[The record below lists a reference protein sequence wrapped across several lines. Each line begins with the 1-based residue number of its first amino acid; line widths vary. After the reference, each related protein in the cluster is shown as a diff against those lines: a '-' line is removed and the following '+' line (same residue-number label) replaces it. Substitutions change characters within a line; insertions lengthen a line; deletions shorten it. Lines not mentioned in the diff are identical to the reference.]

1 MSQHDFPYTMR
12 DVAALLPL
20 HIRRR
25 RAVSMDVDCPFCGDT
40 KGKMNINFEKQV
52 FNCNRCRTHGG
63 MVELYARFFG
73 ISNTQA
79 NAEIFS
85 VVCHHEA
92 PRIAPIAL
100 PQPMAMPPA
109 APRAAR
115 TCIDQ
120 TLRTLLALLPLAD
133 SHRSDLLRR
142 GLDDDQIEQ
151 YLYRSVP
158 AFGYRALAAQ
168 LLQIGCQLEGVP
180 GFYRTQDGEWTLA
193 CNPRRTGYFVPV
205 FAVDGLLAGCQI
217 RVDRPGKDGGKY
229 IWLSSAERKSGVT
242 SGSPAHFVGDP
253 AADTVWITEGPL
265 KATVAHCL
273 SGHSFLAVAG
283 ANQLGA
289 LPDAL
294 GSLKRFGCRT
304 VCEAFDMD
312 KLQNPHVAAGVQK
325 VLALAKEMGFTVRQI
340 RWNPQYKGI
349 DDYLLSKQ
357 KETT

>member
-25 RAVSMDVDCPFCGDT
+25 RAISIDVDCPFCGDT
-40 KGKMNINFEKQV
+40 KGKLNINFEKQV

-73 ISNTQA
+73 VSNTQA

-85 VVCHHEA
+85 IVCRHET
-92 PRIAPIAL
+92 PRISPNPVVL
-100 PQPMAMPPA
+100 PKKL
-109 APRAAR
+109 PREAVRAENSA
-115 TCIDQ
+115 IDQ
-120 TLRTLLALLPLAD
+120 TFRTLLALLPLAD
-133 SHRSDLLRR
+133 SHRNDLHRR
-142 GLDDDQIEQ
+142 GLNDDQIEQ

-158 AFGYRALAAQ
+158 AFGYRALTGQ
-168 LLQIGCQLEGVP
+168 LLQMGCRLEGVP
-180 GFYRTQDGEWTLA
+180 GFYQNDEKDWTLA
-193 CNPRRTGYFVPV
+193 CSPRRTGYFVPV
-205 FAVDGLLAGCQI
+205 ISVDGLLQGCQI
-217 RVDRPGKDGGKY
+217 RMDHPGKQGGKY
-229 IWLSSAERKSGVT
+229 IWLSSAERNGGVT
-242 SGSPAHFVGDP
+242 SGSPVHFVGDP
-253 AADTVWITEGPL
+253 AADTVWVTEGPL

-283 ANQLGA
+283 ANQLNN
-289 LPDAL
+289 LPDSLAL
-294 GSLKRFGCRT
+294 LKRFGCRT

-312 KLQNPHVAAGVQK
+312 KLQNPHVASGTAK
-325 VLALAKEMGFTVRQI
+325 VLHLAKSMGFDVRQI

-357 KETT
+357 KKS